1 MESSIDSIVDF
12 LEVSTEQVEIIY
24 NTMKPEVE
32 FETKYN
38 IKVDDIKMW
47 PTYIEYLITV
57 PEQSELKSEY
67 GFHMEGIYL
76 AKRFKEL
83 IISLLDKLHDE
94 IGMSKVRVKIRYTL
108 EKGSKWTEE
117 ESNNAE
123 PNIESLDQLISKLEA
138 KSKEK

>member
-1 MESSIDSIVDF
+1 MENSISNIVDF
-12 LEVSTEQVEIIY
+12 LGVSTEQVEVIY
-24 NTMKPEVE
+24 NTMKTEIE

-47 PTYIEYLITV
+47 PTHIEYWITV
-57 PEQSELKSEY
+57 PEQSELKSEC

-83 IISLLDKLHDE
+83 IISLFDKLHDE
-94 IGMSKVRVKIRYTL
+94 IGMSKLRVKIRYTS
-108 EKGSKWTEE
+108 EEGSKWTEE

-123 PNIESLDQLISKLEA
+123 PNIESLDQLISRLEA
-138 KSKEK
+138 KSKEH